1 MQWIFCS
8 FPLHFLEKHGA
19 PELAEQARRL
29 QGQKHHL
36 GNLLAP
42 ATEELLVRVK
52 KSSQQAQDFLPENVD
67 TLRH

>member
-8 FPLHFLEKHGA
+8 LPLHFLEKQGA
-19 PELAEQARRL
+19 PELAEQARPL

-36 GNLLAP
+36 GDLLAP
-42 ATEELLVRVK
+42 AAEEFLVRVK